1 MTPSEPNSSI
11 PRDANNSVLSASAK
25 VFHPVV
31 FDATNTDTGP
41 NPPNVN
47 NPSITSCSGFDSNSQ
62 VLLCTAL
69 VNVCDSFDG
78 TRLCRVLLDPGSQAC
93 LITNSCLERLG
104 LPRKRKNVR
113 ISCLGASDTRT
124 NGISEIKFTPHF
136 TSNIS
141 FVTSVYVVNKIVGQ
155 LPHFSLDSSWS
166 EPFSDLKLA
175 DPTFF
180 KSGPIDILIGVK
192 IALPM
197 LKGQSLSLGDKK
209 PFAVRSD
216 LGWIVAGN
224 VPSEDMFSS
233 IVVNS
238 IQVVTDELVS
248 NFWKLDS
255 VPEASLLTSEER
267 ACEDHFIDTH
277 VRNEDGQYVVQ
288 LPFHSSPS
296 KLGDS
301 RESAI
306 RRFKSL
312 EHSLIKKP
320 AICSQYRDFMQEYLT
335 LGHMELFPN
344 NDYAKREA
352 YYLPHHAVLRDSST
366 TKLKVVF
373 DASAKST
380 SGYSLND
387 ILMVGPRVQRDVYP
401 ILLSFRTFQIAV
413 CADLEKMFR
422 QIRISS
428 EDTNWQRILWRD
440 NPKETVKEYRLTT
453 VTYGTSC
460 TPYLSTRTLTQLAF
474 DERERFPLASF
485 ATLHHF
491 YVDDL
496 LSGAATEKEAVELV
510 WQLKEMMRKGGFN
523 LRKWQSNSEI
533 VIKEVAENK
542 DLKKVQNDEEIKILG
557 IQWNPKSDFF
567 SFSVSLLE
575 ERCIYS
581 KRDVLSEI
589 ARVFDPLGLLS
600 PCIVFMKILLQELWK
615 LNLEWDEQIPE
626 DLNKQWT
633 TFRKELHLIEKMKIP
648 RCVLIPSY
656 IQLEIHAFCD
666 SSVRAYCTA
675 IYLKCIASE
684 SISVSLLT
692 SKTRVAPLKTQS
704 LPRLELCA
712 ALLLSNVLQ
721 VVLREFPLS
730 IHRTIAWTDST
741 ITLAWLKTEPYR
753 WQPFVANRVSKIQTT
768 IPSVEWCHVSG
779 IENPA
784 DLGTRELLPYQLV
797 AHDQWIQGPLWL
809 NQPMNETSSY
819 KIPET
824 FSFPDNALKE
834 KRSVVTCV
842 AKIVPLPEFIDRIPS
857 FTKLLRVCAWILR
870 FIKNSHSPVSRTF
883 GYLKSS
889 ELHTAVVTI
898 VRLIQQVEFPN
909 EFKCLVQG
917 NPLPKDNKL
926 LPLNLFCDSVGVL
939 WVGGRLSRNTRLSY
953 DRKHPVLLPKVM
965 SSQER

>member
-69 VNVCDSFDG
+69 VNVCDSFGG

-93 LITNSCLERLG
+93 LITSSCLERLG
-104 LPRKRKNVR
+104 LPRKRTNVR

-180 KSGPIDILIGVK
+180 KSGPIDILIGVN

-197 LKGQSLSLGDKK
+197 LKGQSLSLGDNK

-233 IVVNS
+233 IAVNS

-277 VRNEDGQYVVQ
+277 VRNEDGRYVVR

-320 AICSQYRDFMQEYLT
+320 AIYSQYRDFMQEYLT
-335 LGHMELFPN
+335 LGHMELVPK

-366 TKLKVVF
+366 TKLRVVF

-401 ILLSFRTFQIAV
+401 FCFP
-413 CADLEKMFR
+413 
-422 QIRISS
+422 S
-428 EDTNWQRILWRD
+428 E
-440 NPKETVKEYRLTT
+440 
-453 VTYGTSC
+453 
-460 TPYLSTRTLTQLAF
+460 
-474 DERERFPLASF
+474 
-485 ATLHHF
+485 HF
-491 YVDDL
+491 
-496 LSGAATEKEAVELV
+496 K
-510 WQLKEMMRKGGFN
+510 
-523 LRKWQSNSEI
+523 
-533 VIKEVAENK
+533 
-542 DLKKVQNDEEIKILG
+542 
-557 IQWNPKSDFF
+557 
-567 SFSVSLLE
+567 
-575 ERCIYS
+575 
-581 KRDVLSEI
+581 
-589 ARVFDPLGLLS
+589 
-600 PCIVFMKILLQELWK
+600 
-615 LNLEWDEQIPE
+615 
-626 DLNKQWT
+626 
-633 TFRKELHLIEKMKIP
+633 
-648 RCVLIPSY
+648 
-656 IQLEIHAFCD
+656 
-666 SSVRAYCTA
+666 
-675 IYLKCIASE
+675 
-684 SISVSLLT
+684 
-692 SKTRVAPLKTQS
+692 
-704 LPRLELCA
+704 
-712 ALLLSNVLQ
+712 
-721 VVLREFPLS
+721 
-730 IHRTIAWTDST
+730 
-741 ITLAWLKTEPYR
+741 
-753 WQPFVANRVSKIQTT
+753 
-768 IPSVEWCHVSG
+768 
-779 IENPA
+779 
-784 DLGTRELLPYQLV
+784 
-797 AHDQWIQGPLWL
+797 
-809 NQPMNETSSY
+809 
-819 KIPET
+819 
-824 FSFPDNALKE
+824 
-834 KRSVVTCV
+834 
-842 AKIVPLPEFIDRIPS
+842 
-857 FTKLLRVCAWILR
+857 
-870 FIKNSHSPVSRTF
+870 
-883 GYLKSS
+883 
-889 ELHTAVVTI
+889 
-898 VRLIQQVEFPN
+898 
-909 EFKCLVQG
+909 
-917 NPLPKDNKL
+917 
-926 LPLNLFCDSVGVL
+926 
-939 WVGGRLSRNTRLSY
+939 
-953 DRKHPVLLPKVM
+953 
-965 SSQER
+965 